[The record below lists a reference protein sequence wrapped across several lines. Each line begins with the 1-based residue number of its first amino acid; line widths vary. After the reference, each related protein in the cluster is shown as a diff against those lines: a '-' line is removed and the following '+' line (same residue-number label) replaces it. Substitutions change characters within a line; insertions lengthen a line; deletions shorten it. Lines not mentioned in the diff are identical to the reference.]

1 MYFEISIETALKT
14 GSRGA
19 DAYYIG
25 LAKILD
31 APLATS
37 DRVQSQNARKV
48 GIKSFCILNTKELE
62 NLIELLDCGK

>member
-19 DAYYIG
+19 DVYCIG

-37 DRVQSQNARKV
+37 DRVNHRM
-48 GIKSFCILNTKELE
+48 L
-62 NLIELLDCGK
+62 GKWE